1 LRIGLECDSAIEDI
15 NSDEDQPIFI
25 ENNTNI
31 NILWFQLG
39 VYVITQFNASRNA
52 TSFNISISGQ
62 DKMCVLNGEVD
73 GLLSAEYNFSKY
85 DNYDGTTHYLT
96 IAEMIDYIAQTFAKD
111 GKVNLSD
118 DIRNEKGLK
127 KLEYRGEDPLYLVLQ
142 EKDEQDKYDVVYA
155 SIYGDQ
161 EIEGTKLSE
170 ISSYYVPADTSWAKP
185 EQEGQNV
192 GDYKVQKVEFGE

>member
-1 LRIGLECDSAIEDI
+1 LVCPIGNYTLNDFDWALKTRFKLRIGLEDCSAIEGI
-15 NSDEDQPIFI
+15 TSNENQPIFI
-25 ENNTNI
+25 QN

-62 DKMCVLNGEVD
+62 DKMCLLNGEVD

-85 DNYDGTTHYLT
+85 DNYDGTKHYLT

-111 GKVNLSD
+111 GKVNLD
-118 DIRNEKGLK
+118 DGIRNEKGLK
-127 KLEYRGEDPLYLVLQ
+127 KLEYRGEDPLYLILQ
-142 EKDEQDKYDVVYA
+142 ERGEQDKYDVVYA

-161 EIEGTKLSE
+161 
-170 ISSYYVPADTSWAKP
+170 
-185 EQEGQNV
+185 
-192 GDYKVQKVEFGE
+192 